1 MVEPER
7 AMTFFAGGML
17 INVLTSMG
25 AFGSDEPWAVKFVQA
40 LTEQK

>member
-1 MVEPER
+1 
-7 AMTFFAGGML
+7 
-17 INVLTSMG
+17 VLASMG